1 MSTPFLCGFVSALVL
16 GQLVVALSFGVAAA
30 LRRSVTLHLL
40 AALHLAMAVASGGI
54 AGAYAAETVSGWRS
68 ALDVATVGVLM
79 AAALNLEFAA
89 HYARVRLPRR
99 SRWVLY
105 GITATAASL
114 VLLGRARIPGTER
127 IEETPVLGLVVR
139 HVTAD
144 HSAPVTALCLASV
157 ACSFLAVGI
166 LAHTYRRGGRD
177 SLALVVGAA
186 ALTVAHASDLGLL
199 FGWWVHGV
207 YLLPH
212 AFTLYSLTI
221 GVAVVRRDRES
232 AGRLA
237 ATTHSLEQRTEELR
251 RAYQDL
257 RAMEGELLRRE
268 QLAAVGELAA
278 TIAHE
283 VRNPLAIILNATAG
297 LRRGALGEPDRQML
311 LGIVEEEVGRLN
323 RLVADL
329 LRFARPVAVSWGD
342 VNLRELVERT
352 RSLVPPEIAVE
363 VDIPEE
369 RRLETVTLDAG
380 LLRLVLENLVENAC
394 QAMPEGGRLSIVVR
408 AEELEVGAVV
418 AIEVRDTGRGM
429 DARTLE
435 RALKP
440 FFSTRPQGTGLG
452 LAIVDR
458 IVRAH
463 GGTVSLESTVGRGTV
478 VRLLIPLDEA
488 ARRRRLSGTLAV
500 RSGSEGGG

>member
-1 MSTPFLCGFVSALVL
+1 VSTPFLCGFVSALAL
-16 GQLVVALSFGVAAA
+16 GQLVVALSSGVAAA
-30 LRRSVTLHLL
+30 LRRTITLYLF
-40 AALHLAMAVASGGI
+40 AVLHLAMAVTSAGI
-54 AGAYAAETVSGWRS
+54 AGAYAAETVTGWRL
-68 ALDVATVGVLM
+68 AADVATVGIL
-79 AAALNLEFAA
+79 AAAAVNLEFAA
-89 HYARVRLPRR
+89 QYAQLHLPRR
-99 SRWVLY
+99 GRWVLH
-105 GITATAASL
+105 GSTAAAALL
-114 VLLGRARIPGTER
+114 VIVGRSRIPGTER
-127 IEETPVLGLVVR
+127 IEETPVLGLIVR

-144 HSAPVTALCLASV
+144 HSAPITALCLAAV
-157 ACSFLAVGI
+157 ACSLLAAGI
-166 LAHTYRRGGRD
+166 LARTYQRGVRD

-186 ALTVAHASDLGLL
+186 ALSVAHASDVGLL

-212 AFTLYSLTI
+212 AFTLYSFTI

-232 AGRLA
+232 AGRLE
-237 ATTHSLEQRTEELR
+237 ATTHSLEQRTEELQR
-251 RAYQDL
+251 SYRDL

-352 RSLVPPEIAVE
+352 RSLVPPEIVVE
-363 VDIPEE
+363 VDIPDES
-369 RRLETVTLDAG
+369 RLETVTLDAG
-380 LLRLVLENLVENAC
+380 LLRLVLENLIENAC

-408 AEELEVGAVV
+408 AEELEVSTGVS
-418 AIEVRDTGRGM
+418 IEVRDTGRGM

-478 VRLLIPLDEA
+478 VRLSIPLDEA
-488 ARRRRLSGTLAV
+488 SRRRRRSGSLAG